1 MQSPHGASGDRK
13 LQRENPIHD
22 GTHGHVVHPHGAA
35 WFALLLRSRHEFST
49 RDALV
54 AQEIEQFLPTVEVTT
69 RWTDRQV
76 TTTRPLFPGY
86 IFARFDPVN
95 ARELAA
101 VYATRGVVSVLGT
114 DGPEAIP
121 DAVIAN
127 LQRIAATPNALSLC
141 AYVAGETVTVSRGPF
156 AGVTGVISRVKGATS
171 LTIPVQ
177 ILGRAVSVQIDAA
190 DIEP

>member
-1 MQSPHGASGDRK
+1 MLTVPLPR
-13 LQRENPIHD
+13 
-22 GTHGHVVHPHGAA
+22 
-35 WFALLLRSRHEFST
+35 WYALRLRSRHEFST

-54 AQEIEQFLPTVEVTT
+54 AQGIDQFLPTVEVTT

-76 TTTRPLFPGY
+76 TITRPLFSGY

-95 ARELAA
+95 AREFAA
-101 VYATRGVVSVLGT
+101 IYATRGVVQVLGT

-127 LQRIAATPNALSLC
+127 LQRIAANPASVGLC
-141 AYVAGETVTVSRGPF
+141 PYAAGSTVTVSRGPF
-156 AGVTGVISRVKGATS
+156 AGVTGVVSRVKGAAT

-177 ILGRAVSVQIDAA
+177 ILGRSVSVAIDFA
-190 DIEP
+190 DVDGTA